1 MSHPVSIVLNIPHTS
16 IIVPPEVRQTI
27 LLSDNELQ
35 QELLR
40 MTDAFTDELFTRNT
54 AMVHQIVFPVSR
66 LVIDPERFVDDSH
79 EPLAKQGMGVVY
91 TRTSEGKRL
100 RDHLTDAER
109 EQLIS
114 MYYLPHHKRLQEAVK
129 QQLDEHN
136 CCLILDCHSFPPFP
150 LPDQFFSVFLDQDLQ
165 TVTHALEKLTAKQ
178 RPTAKTKIRGG
189 KK

>member
-1 MSHPVSIVLNIPHTS
+1 MAHPVSIVLNTPHAST
-16 IIVPPEVRQTI
+16 IVPPEVRQTI

-40 MTDAFTDELFTRNT
+40 MTDAFTDELFTGNA

-100 RDHLTDAER
+100 RGHLNRCRAGTINLNVLSSA
-109 EQLIS
+109 S
-114 MYYLPHHKRLQEAVK
+114 
-129 QQLDEHN
+129 
-136 CCLILDCHSFPPFP
+136 
-150 LPDQFFSVFLDQDLQ
+150 
-165 TVTHALEKLTAKQ
+165 
-178 RPTAKTKIRGG
+178 
-189 KK
+189 